1 LGVIFKDEY
10 SVVNNKSLNTRFLQT
25 IGAYGCAVF
34 IGIYLSSAYSGI
46 ATKAVFILIPMIT
59 LKIARARTRKAS
71 DIIKFPA
78 EAASASTHELA
89 ERHLDT
95 YSRHFDLVSQ
105 AS

>member
-1 LGVIFKDEY
+1 MNSNSFNV
-10 SVVNNKSLNTRFLQT
+10 RFLQT

-34 IGIYLSSAYSGI
+34 IGVYLASSYSGI
-46 ATKAVFILIPMIT
+46 ATKAVFILIPVIA
-59 LKIARARTRKAS
+59 LKIARTRTLKTS

-89 ERHLDT
+89 ERHLDMH
-95 YSRHFDLVSQ
+95 SRYLDMVSQ

>member
-1 LGVIFKDEY
+1 MFLGEY
-10 SVVNNKSLNTRFLQT
+10 LVVNSKSFNIRLLQT
-25 IGAYGCAVF
+25 IGAYGCALFLGV
-34 IGIYLSSAYSGI
+34 YLASSYSGI
-46 ATKAVFILIPMIT
+46 ATKAVFILIPVIT
-59 LKIARARTRKAS
+59 LTIARSRTQATS
-71 DIIKFPA
+71 AIIKFPA

>member
-1 LGVIFKDEY
+1 M
-10 SVVNNKSLNTRFLQT
+10 
-25 IGAYGCAVF
+25 
-34 IGIYLSSAYSGI
+34 
-46 ATKAVFILIPMIT
+46 FILIPVIT
-59 LKIARARTRKAS
+59 LKIARSRARRTSAV
-71 DIIKFPA
+71 IQFPA